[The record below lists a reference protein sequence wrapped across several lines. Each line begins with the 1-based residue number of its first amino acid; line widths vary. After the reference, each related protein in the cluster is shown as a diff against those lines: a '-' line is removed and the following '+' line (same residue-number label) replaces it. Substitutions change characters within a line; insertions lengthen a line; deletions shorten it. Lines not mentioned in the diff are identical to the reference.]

1 MLIYILKKPVYICN
15 MFQKCLKIVF
25 QDVTINKNKN
35 IKNNGYIVP

>member
-1 MLIYILKKPVYICN
+1 

-35 IKNNGYIVP
+35 IKNNVYIIP